1 MSRNSTPWLISPADS
16 FDSDAW
22 TRPLAPHERSAPI
35 SVSEG
40 GNSALAQHYLPA
52 SVVSDSEPGG
62 SDKAAAPLAV
72 VTQAMLVIGS
82 RQAPHQRIP
91 GKGVQVGYE
100 ALCFAP
106 SFAEDTSAAA
116 AEPAEQS
123 AGVATAAS
131 APDEPPLHVIFQ
143 GRYSA
148 ADALQCEAQLRCSH
162 IRCGHCRQEI
172 WFG

>member
-1 MSRNSTPWLISPADS
+1 M
-16 FDSDAW
+16 
-22 TRPLAPHERSAPI
+22 
-35 SVSEG
+35 
-40 GNSALAQHYLPA
+40 
-52 SVVSDSEPGG
+52 SDSEPGG

-106 SFAEDTSAAA
+106 SFAAPEETAAAA
-116 AEPAEQS
+116 AEPSENGA
-123 AGVATAAS
+123 AATEAS
-131 APDEPPLHVIFQ
+131 APDVPPLHVIFQ